1 MTDVCSRVTDF
12 RSGLYIYLSQN
23 INIIIRDNLIVD
35 AAGDVLPIFQGTR
48 REIMSRIGGIIW
60 ARGMDF
66 DGGCHSDFWLD
77 FPTVGPLLAHKYR
90 RTFVS
95 YSDGVQGNGVQN
107 RSTIIAFYE
116 EETSRV
122 MMYDFI
128 GVYLSQPLGAVCLSH
143 SQNHY
148 NLRGRNKTLHSLFTT
163 VTHFGIGK
171 NALIGQDRRC
181 IFLETMKWTP
191 SVIVD
196 DNATDQRIDNPV
208 GNPHLKEINEREES
222 FTSGASINVSVV
234 HALSNETCRAV
245 AYVSSDVE
253 SE

>member
-1 MTDVCSRVTDF
+1 MLENDPIFDVNLIPELTQAFRDNTGIREIDSQDEAGVGISMVGDGNCGYRASIRGLYGWTVEGVYQFGLTCEQQAAHMTDVCSCVTDF

-23 INIIIRDNLIVD
+23 INIIIRDYLIVD

-77 FPTVGPLLAHKYR
+77 FPTVGPLLAHKYW

-122 MMYDFI
+122 MMYYFLE
-128 GVYLSQPLGAVCLSH
+128 VYLSQPSGAVCLSH
-143 SQNHY
+143 SQNHF
-148 NLRGRNKTLHSLFTT
+148 NFWGRDKLFI
-163 VTHFGIGK
+163 HC
-171 NALIGQDRRC
+171 LQ
-181 IFLETMKWTP
+181 
-191 SVIVD
+191 
-196 DNATDQRIDNPV
+196 Q
-208 GNPHLKEINEREES
+208 
-222 FTSGASINVSVV
+222 
-234 HALSNETCRAV
+234 
-245 AYVSSDVE
+245 
-253 SE
+253 